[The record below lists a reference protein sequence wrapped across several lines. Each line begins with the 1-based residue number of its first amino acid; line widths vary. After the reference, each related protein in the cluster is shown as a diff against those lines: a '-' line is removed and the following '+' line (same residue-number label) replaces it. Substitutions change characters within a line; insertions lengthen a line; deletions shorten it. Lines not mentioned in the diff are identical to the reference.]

1 MADNS
6 KFVQITSNAVIS
18 EGGTIVREL
27 FALDEEGNVWTYRF
41 SLKGGEIE
49 RWERLKTDRK

>member
-1 MADNS
+1 MTDNS

-18 EGGTIVREL
+18 DGGTIVREL
-27 FALDEEGNVWTYRF
+27 FALDEKGNVWTYRF

-49 RWERLKTDRK
+49 RWEPLKTDRK

>member
-18 EGGTIVREL
+18 DGGTIVREL